1 MKTWRLPCDGLERH
15 ALFACLVASLW
26 LLCPSAH
33 HLADHTTHHHA
44 GDYYQALRVM
54 EHIELDK
61 KGLYSRVPACQVT
74 VFYYVSFSY
83 MMMGR

>member
-1 MKTWRLPCDGLERH
+1 MCSRLSTH
-15 ALFACLVASLW
+15 VASTK
-26 LLCPSAH
+26 SAWI
-33 HLADHTTHHHA
+33 A

-83 MMMGR
+83 MMMGRYKVPIHTCGGVGTIGVCVLGGFI